1 MNPAV
6 FIGEPL
12 FYKKGIKIYPPK
24 LKDVVANPKYHAYAT
39 IFTTSQE
46 DIWDMIAEKAG
57 KEANGAPVENAL
69 TPFEMML
76 NN

>member
-1 MNPAV
+1 MNPAT

-12 FYKKGIKIYPPK
+12 RYIKDIKVYPPSVR
-24 LKDVVANPKYHAYAT
+24 DVIGNPRYQAYVT

-46 DIWDMIAEKAG
+46 DIWDMLAEKAG
-57 KEANGAPVENAL
+57 KEADGMPVENAL